1 MSKNELNRFREILTA
16 KVAELRHLDRH
27 RDGITVERSADE
39 LDEIQAASERALAV
53 CDLNREFHQLRD
65 VREALLRIQEGS
77 FGACLNCERDIHP
90 KRLAA
95 VPWAQFCITCQE
107 ATDRNAGAA
116 DGLSDD
122 LFKAA

>member
-77 FGACLNCERDIHP
+77 FGACLNCEQDIHP

-95 VPWAQFCITCQE
+95 VPWAQFCIRCQE
-107 ATDRNAGAA
+107 AMDRNAGAA